1 MARWNL
7 VLFALAGVSACAPIP
22 PQARLAVV
30 SQAAAAPTLTL
41 SLPWR
46 TARSVQYVE
55 GSRRVRITIDAADLA
70 TPYERVVTLADQ
82 AALVS
87 LTEIPV
93 GARRLV
99 TVQALDAQDAPI
111 PGALASTAGDLG
123 RGANTLPLSAA
134 STVLGEVVA
143 ALLARD
149 RAEQTAVLQQVP
161 FAQLASAI
169 AGYGRARQSPHFA
182 LLDATAIAEAIHAG
196 GGAVPA
202 LAEEFV
208 RSPGKLQLSLTGIA
222 PGAGYVAMVND
233 PASQPVVIARGTSTV
248 TPVAPGTW
256 TLTLTPTAPGLP
268 ARSLP
273 ITVAP
278 GATLPIDVG
287 FSETADGP
295 PLPRRQAAAT
305 SAVLPIGGIDNL
317 VLLGGLGYTDAV
329 GRQMPTAGSRLPA
342 GGAWQAGPALGSGLV
357 AAAHAL
363 HGGQLYWFGGFAS
376 SGRTGQ
382 CGRFDPAG
390 AGTVSARAALPNGL
404 TLQGASAGALDETI
418 YVAGGITDL
427 NDTLNEQVLAY
438 APATNTWS
446 AAALPALAASRVDMA
461 SAVVGDRWFL
471 FGGIGREALSSEGPF
486 QPESAVSIFR
496 ASPAPAWEAAVP
508 MPTARSGAGAVVVD
522 GEIWVIGGAGVAG
535 EPVAAVE
542 IYNPTTEQ
550 WRIHSPLKQAR
561 AFPAVGL
568 LNGQIVVAGGM
579 DGFDPRLGLPLD
591 SVEVLTP

>member
-1 MARWNL
+1 MARWKTG
-7 VLFALAGVSACAPIP
+7 LFALAWVSACAPIP
-22 PQARLAVV
+22 PQARLSVV

-46 TARSVQYVE
+46 AARSVHYVE

-82 AALVS
+82 ASLVS
-87 LTEIPV
+87 LVEIPV

-111 PGALASTAGDLG
+111 PGAVARTAGDLG
-123 RGANTLPLSAA
+123 RGANTLSLSAA

-161 FAQLASAI
+161 LAQLATAI
-169 AGYGRARQSPHFA
+169 AGYGRARQAPHFA
-182 LLDATAIAEAIHAG
+182 LLDAAAIAAAIHAG

-202 LAEEFV
+202 LAEAFV
-208 RSPGKLQLSLTGIA
+208 RSPGTLQVSLTGIA
-222 PGAGYVAMVND
+222 PGASYVATVND
-233 PASQPVVIARGTSTV
+233 PASQPVMIARGASTL
-248 TPVAPGTW
+248 TPVAPGDW

-268 ARSLP
+268 TRSLP

-278 GATLPIDVG
+278 GATLPIDVAL
-287 FSETADGP
+287 SEAAVGP
-295 PLPRRQAAAT
+295 TLPRRLAAAT
-305 SAVLPIGGIDNL
+305 SAVLPISGVDNL
-317 VLLGGLGYTDAV
+317 VMLGGLGYSDAV
-329 GRQMPTAGSRLPA
+329 GRQMPTAGCRLPA
-342 GGAWQAGPALGSGLV
+342 GGAWQAGPALGIGLV

-363 HGGQLYWFGGFAS
+363 HGGKLYWFGGFAA
-376 SGRTGQ
+376 SGPTGQ
-382 CGRFDPAG
+382 GGRFDPAG
-390 AGTVSARAALPNGL
+390 AGSVSALAALPDGR
-404 TLQGASAGALDETI
+404 TLQGASAGTLGETI
-418 YVAGGITDL
+418 YVAGGITDQT
-427 NDTLNEQVLAY
+427 NTLNEQVLAY

-446 AAALPALAASRVDMA
+446 ATGLPALAESRVDMG

-471 FGGIGREALSSEGPF
+471 IGGIGREALSSEGPF
-486 QPESAVSIFR
+486 RPESAVSIFR
-496 ASPAPAWEAAVP
+496 ASPAPAWEAGAP
-508 MPTARSGAGAVVVD
+508 MPTARSGAGTVVVD
-522 GEIWVIGGAGVAG
+522 GEIWVIGGAGLAG
-535 EPVAAVE
+535 EPVGAVE
-542 IYNPTTEQ
+542 VYNPTTEQ
-550 WRIHSPLKQAR
+550 WRIHAPLKQAR